1 MPFDDNQILQDYI
14 AHLLTIQDQRGD
26 WLDEKDLQ
34 QAARDLGL
42 SDAELAQVE
51 ASVEAHRQR
60 AAHYLEHA
68 CWDEAIDEFRQAM
81 ALRPLDATLAH
92 DLTLAYYQ
100 RWEISGQP
108 DDRDAA
114 MRYAQRTV
122 QLDPQHTA
130 SYALI
135 RTLKNPPARV
145 TEAALARTPLSP
157 RKMFL
162 GLALVLLVAVGIS
175 FLMNRSTTAEPDPV
189 ALPPAEA
196 PAAPATGRFERDL
209 PAQLVA
215 DEHAAGLQFDA
226 RRSRLTSYGDS
237 YSYRLYASIHNASD
251 ELHRLRL
258 RMDLLDASGAVVR
271 TKAVDALSEHMP
283 PLRPGD
289 ALPVSELIHEST
301 APPEI
306 HSVRLAVEIVDR
318 EPAAADYG
326 TAEPLPLGWE
336 TPQPAGLAIALT
348 ERENRLTNLF
358 NERAHFL
365 SLALQNTGERS
376 VEQLRIRVT
385 WYDAQGQPAT
395 STEKIAVPST
405 GPALRAGEIRVFRV
419 IGKFPPGD
427 APPFARYEV
436 TVLEA
441 S

>member
-1 MPFDDNQILQDYI
+1 
-14 AHLLTIQDQRGD
+14 
-26 WLDEKDLQ
+26 
-34 QAARDLGL
+34 
-42 SDAELAQVE
+42 
-51 ASVEAHRQR
+51 
-60 AAHYLEHA
+60 
-68 CWDEAIDEFRQAM
+68 
-81 ALRPLDATLAH
+81 
-92 DLTLAYYQ
+92 
-100 RWEISGQP
+100 
-108 DDRDAA
+108 
-114 MRYAQRTV
+114 
-122 QLDPQHTA
+122 
-130 SYALI
+130 
-135 RTLKNPPARV
+135 
-145 TEAALARTPLSP
+145 
-157 RKMFL
+157 
-162 GLALVLLVAVGIS
+162 LVA
-175 FLMNRSTTAEPDPV
+175 A
-189 ALPPAEA
+189 
-196 PAAPATGRFERDL
+196 
-209 PAQLVA
+209 
-215 DEHAAGLQFDA
+215 EHAAGLQLDA

-237 YSYRLYASIHNASD
+237 YSYRLHASIHNTGD

-436 TVLEA
+436 AVLEA